1 MEIRFQIIALTETRR
16 IADSPIPQNLEI
28 NGYTLISNSTEA
40 SAGGTAIY
48 VCNSLSYRYRE
59 DLATKMYHS
68 KQLKPNFI
76 EILGQ
81 EKKYGCR
88 HPGMS
93 INDFTKLYF
102 SSISGNIKKEKKIV
116 LLEDFNINLLDFNEK
131 REIGKFV
138 AIAASHNL
146 NTNSNNRYG

>member
-1 MEIRFQIIALTETRR
+1 MEGTFQFFILIIIILNIRSLPKHFDHFQELLFFYCSMEIRFQIIALTETRLV
-16 IADSPIPQNLEI
+16 ADSPIPHNLDI

-59 DLATKMYHS
+59 DLSTKMYHS
-68 KQLKPNFI
+68 KQLEPNFI

-102 SSISGNIKKEKKIV
+102 SSISGNIKKEKK
-116 LLEDFNINLLDFNEK
+116 L
-131 REIGKFV
+131 
-138 AIAASHNL
+138 S
-146 NTNSNNRYG
+146 Y